1 MVAIS
6 LLLFVFRARDHR
18 GLDGDLQAE
27 GDRRRTPQGGRGK
40 SRGKK
45 GRADRVAAQMIEAQP
60 VFGQIE
66 PSQRLRAPRAE
77 PQVREK
83 MAAFGSAPQ
92 EVETTRRRK
101 RNEGRQKTISPA
113 QGQSRTNGSSTG
125 LCGPGHNQRLLTEVF
140 R

>member
-1 MVAIS
+1 MGVA
-6 LLLFVFRARDHR
+6 
-18 GLDGDLQAE
+18 Q
-27 GDRRRTPQGGRGK
+27 
-40 SRGKK
+40 GKK
-45 GRADRVAAQMIEAQP
+45 VLSDGVAAQTIEAQP

-101 RNEGRQKTISPA
+101 RNEGRQKADVVSAKPIA
-113 QGQSRTNGSSTG
+113 NE
-125 LCGPGHNQRLLTEVF
+125 RL
-140 R
+140 